1 MKIKSLVY
9 MLTVAVAILFG
20 VQAAA
25 QPLYE
30 HIMTVDR
37 FYPNDG
43 DCYDGIL
50 FQFHSQNHKPEGD
63 YNGCSVIDLKAKRLI
78 QFIDLGFNQNFHN
91 SSITFGRKKYS
102 RKDRFPLL
110 YASENYA
117 PNEYYKVIVYRV
129 IETGDASAPYSLDVV
144 QTINMPDPHASEILY
159 PHCFYD
165 HDGDCFWIEAYSL
178 DKKENVYSRYKLPRF
193 KAGSTVTMGKSLRT
207 FRLPRDPKT
216 DQAIYKRGDRMYQAV
231 GARKTGKLR
240 IIDVNEGVLL
250 DVVNLNDM
258 GLVHEPEAVFFH
270 NDDLYITFFEEGK
283 TAIYRIAPS
292 VYR

>member
-1 MKIKSLVY
+1 MKIKSLFY
-9 MLTVAVAILFG
+9 MLTVAVAMLFG

-30 HIMTVDR
+30 HVMTVDR

-63 YNGCSVIDLKAKRLI
+63 YNGCSVIDLESRSLI

-102 RKDRFPLL
+102 GKDRFPLL

-165 HDGDCFWIEAYSL
+165 HDDNWIGRAH
-178 DKKENVYSRYKLPRF
+178 V
-193 KAGSTVTMGKSLRT
+193 
-207 FRLPRDPKT
+207 
-216 DQAIYKRGDRMYQAV
+216 
-231 GARKTGKLR
+231 
-240 IIDVNEGVLL
+240 
-250 DVVNLNDM
+250 
-258 GLVHEPEAVFFH
+258 
-270 NDDLYITFFEEGK
+270 
-283 TAIYRIAPS
+283 
-292 VYR
+292 

>member
-1 MKIKSLVY
+1 MKIRSIFY
-9 MLTVAVAILFG
+9 MLTVAVAVFFCT
-20 VQAAA
+20 QAAA

-30 HIMTVDR
+30 HVMTVDR

-63 YNGCSVIDLKAKRLI
+63 YNGCSVIDLESRSLI

-91 SSITFGRKKYS
+91 SSITFGKKKYS

-129 IETGDASAPYSLDVV
+129 LETGDSSAPYSLSVV
-144 QTINMPDPHASEILY
+144 QTINMPDPHANEILY
-159 PHCFYD
+159 PHCIYD
-165 HDGDCFWIEAYSL
+165 RDADCFWIEAYSL

-193 KAGSTVTMGKSLRT
+193 KSGSIVTMGKALRT

-240 IIDVNEGVLL
+240 VIDVKEGRLL
-250 DVVNLNDM
+250 KVINLNDM

-270 NDDLYITFFEEGK
+270 KDELYITFFENGQ

>member
-1 MKIKSLVY
+1 
-9 MLTVAVAILFG
+9 MLTAAVAVLLCAP
-20 VQAAA
+20 AAA
-25 QPLYE
+25 QSLYE
-30 HIMTVDR
+30 HVITVDR

-43 DCYDGIL
+43 DCHDGIL

-63 YNGCSVIDLKAKRLI
+63 YNGCSVIDLEARSLI

-102 RKDRFPLL
+102 KTDRFPLL

-129 IETGDASAPYSLDVV
+129 VETGEASAPYSLDVV
-144 QTINMPDPHASEILY
+144 QTINMPDPHAAGILY

-165 HDGDCFWIEAYSL
+165 REGDCFWIEAYSA
-178 DKKENVYSRYKLPRF
+178 DKKQNVYTRYRLPRF
-193 KAGSTVTMGKSLRT
+193 KAGSTVDMGRPLRT

-216 DQAIYKRGDRMYQAV
+216 DQSICKRGDRMYQVV

-240 IIDVNEGVLL
+240 IIDVDEGALL
-250 DVVNLNDM
+250 NVINLNDM
-258 GLVHEPEAVFFH
+258 GLIHEPEAVFFH
-270 NDDLYITFFEEGK
+270 KDDLYITFFEEGK
-283 TAIYRIAPS
+283 TAIYRMAPS

>member
-1 MKIKSLVY
+1 
-9 MLTVAVAILFG
+9 MLTAAVAVLLCAP
-20 VQAAA
+20 AAA
-25 QPLYE
+25 QSLYE
-30 HIMTVDR
+30 HVITVDR

-43 DCYDGIL
+43 DCHDGIL

-63 YNGCSVIDLKAKRLI
+63 YNGCSVIDLEARTLI

-102 RKDRFPLL
+102 KTDRFPLL

-129 IETGDASAPYSLDVV
+129 VETGEASAPYSLDVV
-144 QTINMPDPHASEILY
+144 QTINMPDPHAAGILY

-165 HDGDCFWIEAYSL
+165 REGDCFWIEAYSA
-178 DKKENVYSRYKLPRF
+178 DKKQNVYTRYRLPRF
-193 KAGSTVTMGKSLRT
+193 KAGSTVDMGRPLRT

-216 DQAIYKRGDRMYQAV
+216 DQSICKRGDRMYQVV

-240 IIDVNEGVLL
+240 IIDVDEGALL
-250 DVVNLNDM
+250 NVINLNDM
-258 GLVHEPEAVFFH
+258 GLIHEPEAVFFH
-270 NDDLYITFFEEGK
+270 KDDLYITFFEEGK
-283 TAIYRIAPS
+283 TAIYRMAPS